1 MTINYLDSKRISLLE
16 ADRTLIQ
23 GYDGGVNNSGGGS
36 PYVAAGGGGAGSI
49 GGIVNA
55 GSNTNSGNGGSGRS
69 SSITGTA
76 TYYSGGGAGG
86 LFTGT
91 GTAGTGG
98 SGIGGNGGKD
108 GSGLTAGTAS
118 TGSGGGGYGNTSGSG
133 ANGGSGIVILRFTT
147 SGNGYGQ
154 AGGTVDSSTVAGQTI
169 ITYTAT
175 SGTTFT
181 PTSAF
186 DVQYLVVAGGGAG
199 SNYGAGGAGGYRT
212 DTGHAVTAQAYTIT
226 VGAGG
231 TGAVTGTAGSDSIF
245 STITS
250 LGGGRGG
257 TSNTGVGGNGGSGG
271 SGGYAALSGTGTSS
285 DTTPTNVQDNSI
297 LVEKDTGK
305 RYWFN
310 GTTWSTGVPDSIL
323 DLYAWYDASDLTT
336 ITKTADRVSSWT
348 NKEGTTAR
356 DLNQGTSGS
365 QPLWLSANKN
375 GLDTID
381 FVGSRYIRTDS
392 ALTTISA
399 AQLTIFIVLKIPAN
413 GVTINHSMSNIDTA
427 GGQFHPFYHEDNN
440 TIRISNTSGGAYVID
455 SPPSAL
461 AWTYVTVSQNGTSGF
476 VRTDGTLETTVP
488 TSPTGTARD
497 FRGLSVGRYEA
508 IAGSYWNEEIGE
520 IIIYD
525 RILTSTEIDT
535 IESYLKSKW
544 GL

>member
-1 MTINYLDSKRISLLE
+1 MTINYLDSKRISALSSDVVNTPTFEDDFSSSSAWSTATTNITFDTTNEELDYAVPSGSAANEAVSHDLGSGVVSETAWVMDYEVDVTGVTQGSNASAQVVILLSDKDQTAVVDTAQDYITHSMTVNSSVTSHAIKKGTGGDSPEDPAGNVLSRALQVETLYCRLKRTSATAANLSLYSDSSRSTLLE
-16 ADRTLIQ
+16 SEDIT
-23 GYDGGVNNSGGGS
+23 VSS
-36 PYVAAGGGGAGSI
+36 S
-49 GGIVNA
+49 VNA
-55 GSNTNSGNGGSGRS
+55 LRYIKVILANKNGTGTHVNSGNIDNIKFYNGVS
-69 SSITGTA
+69 S
-76 TYYSGGGAGG
+76 
-86 LFTGT
+86 
-91 GTAGTGG
+91 
-98 SGIGGNGGKD
+98 
-108 GSGLTAGTAS
+108 LT
-118 TGSGGGGYGNTSGSG
+118 NK
-133 ANGGSGIVILRFTT
+133 
-147 SGNGYGQ
+147 
-154 AGGTVDSSTVAGQTI
+154 
-169 ITYTAT
+169 
-175 SGTTFT
+175 
-181 PTSAF
+181 
-186 DVQYLVVAGGGAG
+186 
-199 SNYGAGGAGGYRT
+199 
-212 DTGHAVTAQAYTIT
+212 
-226 VGAGG
+226 
-231 TGAVTGTAGSDSIF
+231 
-245 STITS
+245 
-250 LGGGRGG
+250 
-257 TSNTGVGGNGGSGG
+257 
-271 SGGYAALSGTGTSS
+271 
-285 DTTPTNVQDNSI
+285 PTNVQDNSI

-399 AQLTIFIVLKIPAN
+399 AQLTIFIVCKIPAN
-413 GVTINHSMSNIDTA
+413 GVTINHSMSNVDTA
-427 GGQFHPFYHEDNN
+427 GGNFHPFYKEDNN
-440 TIRISNTSGGAYVID
+440 TIRVSNTSGGAYVID

-461 AWTYVTVSQNGTSGF
+461 SWTYATISQNGTSGF

-488 TSPTGTARD
+488 TSPIGTAKD
-497 FRGLSVGRYEA
+497 FRGLSVGRYEE